1 MKHLHLDF
9 QAPEDNKTE
18 LNQTPVFLENN
29 VLQY

>member
-9 QAPEDNKTE
+9 QTSEDNKTE

-29 VLQY
+29 VLQH